1 MNRTILSALVLSW
14 SLSASALSIESVT
27 FLKDADGSPGEEVE
41 EFLATDQ
48 VQHFE
53 IKLDEVKVGKH
64 EFSVEFWAVETNA
77 ASNVK
82 VTEFKTGALLVNTIN
97 AKISLPRVWPIGDY
111 RLDVK
116 MDGKLVESYDYE
128 ISEP

>member
-1 MNRTILSALVLSW
+1 MNRTILSALLLSW
-14 SLSASALSIESVT
+14 TLSASALNIESVT
-27 FLKDADGSPGEEVE
+27 FSQDDGGSPGEEVE
-41 EFLATDQ
+41 VFLATDH

-53 IKLDEVKVGKH
+53 IKLNEVKVGNH
-64 EFSVEFWAVETNA
+64 DFTVEFWAVETDA

-82 VTEFKTGALLVNTIN
+82 VTEFKADGLLVNTVN
-97 AKISLPRVWPIGDY
+97 AKISLPRDWPIGDY

-128 ISEP
+128 IGEP

>member
-1 MNRTILSALVLSW
+1 MNRTILSALLLSW

-27 FLKDADGSPGEEVE
+27 FLKDADGSPGEEAE
-41 EFLATDQ
+41 AFLATDH

-53 IKLDEVKVGKH
+53 ITLDEVKVGNH
-64 EFSVEFWAVETNA
+64 DFTVEFWAVETNA

-82 VTEFKTGALLVNTIN
+82 VTEFKAGGLLVNTIN
-97 AKISLPRVWPIGDY
+97 AKISLPRDWPIGDY

-128 ISEP
+128 VSEP